1 MSKLP
6 TYGGFTQDNLS
17 VFIDD
22 LSSYYSVKNIT
33 EDNRKILILWAQLQH
48 AAKLFT
54 DDTANSPNPPTTF
67 DQWMQHITQKFI
79 TPDIIVRHW
88 YDFYNISQGA
98 SELPH
103 DLAAQLQEATHLAS
117 FQQPWEIMEAMFI

>member
-33 EDNRKILILWAQLQH
+33 EDNRKILILQAQLQH
-48 AAKLFT
+48 AAKLFA
-54 DDTANSPNPPTTF
+54 DNTANSPHPLLYSINGC
-67 DQWMQHITQKFI
+67 
-79 TPDIIVRHW
+79 
-88 YDFYNISQGA
+88 SA
-98 SELPH
+98 
-103 DLAAQLQEATHLAS
+103 
-117 FQQPWEIMEAMFI
+117 